1 MNDTSQKINKKT
13 AQLLLLSILPASTSN
28 TASNK
33 ENWHI
38 YDYLLQTSSC
48 AHKKKR
54 GEYNISYKPCTFQ
67 YQPTQL
73 FMEDACLIQCGFSL
87 GEHWLKWEITNNM
100 FNKSADKRGWF
111 VSVPT
116 FFVEVLLLLVLIKD
130 ISSNLP
136 QTHKWKS
143 WIYIVCIAGV
153 NVNTQTEPER
163 ETAQACLD
171 VKSRAACWFRFWR
184 IFYLHS
190 WHISNPNSSF
200 QICAAQFKANVLW
213 ESKKKRKKTYIY
225 IYIYKKLHSHRA
237 MSNVRCY
244 ETWDIDNIN
253 FAVDDVSAKK
263 FHIPQFQFWCNE
275 NLSAK

>member
-1 MNDTSQKINKKT
+1 
-13 AQLLLLSILPASTSN
+13 
-28 TASNK
+28 
-33 ENWHI
+33 
-38 YDYLLQTSSC
+38 
-48 AHKKKR
+48 
-54 GEYNISYKPCTFQ
+54 
-67 YQPTQL
+67 
-73 FMEDACLIQCGFSL
+73 MEDACLIQCGFSL
-87 GEHWLKWEITNNM
+87 GEHWFKWEITNNM
-100 FNKSADKRGWF
+100 FNKSADKRDWF

-130 ISSNLP
+130 ISSNLS

-171 VKSRAACWFRFWR
+171 VKSRAACWFRFR

-213 ESKKKRKKTYIY
+213 ESKNKRKKHTYIY
-225 IYIYKKLHSHRA
+225 IYI
-237 MSNVRCY
+237 
-244 ETWDIDNIN
+244 
-253 FAVDDVSAKK
+253 
-263 FHIPQFQFWCNE
+263 
-275 NLSAK
+275 